1 MVESG
6 EQDPGAGGDPGVRF
20 ARIEIE
26 IVRARRLL
34 AALRHEG
41 ERHFIDDQPVHPEV
55 PGVLHDIVDR
65 SDELSRLRSTAPGT
79 SAVNRAF
86 SSAELDEQH
95 RHLDDLE
102 ARISRLAELT
112 GDDPHKHERHFVD
125 G

>member
-6 EQDPGAGGDPGVRF
+6 QQDPGARADPGVRF
-20 ARIEIE
+20 ALIEIE
-26 IVRARRLL
+26 IVRARRKL

-65 SDELSRLRSTAPGT
+65 GDELSRVRSTGPGT
-79 SAVNRAF
+79 TAVNKAF
-86 SSAELDEQH
+86 SRAELDEQH

-102 ARISRLAELT
+102 ARIARLAELT